1 MKNSTIAPHRS
12 LSRPGLS
19 SDSLQRLPDS
29 LRNVCESRRPYPRS
43 IYRSLRT
50 MLLVPGSSGFS
61 QASPRRSPSCLLL
74 LPLLLLSLSLH
85 GQEQIRMAVPAPKGI
100 VVFAGMALANGQTVD
115 SYTIDRS
122 YDNRQWEQLAEL
134 RSPQGW
140 EPVRAAVDSWTPDFG
155 FQGLPETADLRTRWQ
170 RCETAGV
177 IDSMGYWAA
186 STTLRLAAGIAWYD
200 QTAAKEQRVW
210 YRVRAIK
217 NGSSVT
223 EQFSLP
229 VQHPFV
235 PQYDPPVLDEKHV
248 DKQLFYLRWQSTGD
262 NPAPYFGIRYYE
274 QGALKEAAG
283 TTARYSIDATTFYVF
298 QDSARTLRTERQYFL
313 NPLDIYGNRGV
324 ATEFVLVSGR
334 SADLP
339 YFLKTR
345 ATADPKG
352 LGIVLSWRLPQ
363 TDGLKAL
370 KIFRSDTFDGKE
382 YTLAAT
388 LPPTD
393 TTYTDRDIDPD
404 RICYYYLETVSA
416 RQELPQQSNIF
427 FSAGYDRLQPAY
439 PAISRGRDLPNGVTI
454 VVTSTEMH
462 AAGVRIYRSDGF
474 TSDLYPVTDIL
485 RLTGNTVAY
494 TDTSSVLAG
503 DRSFLYA
510 ATTVNSSS
518 LESVLSDTLTVHP
531 AIATTP
537 PSPNRLTVVEE
548 EGALHLVWEDVKT
561 RHRATKG
568 YRIFVRELPD
578 GRFAP
583 LLPAD
588 SLVTVPLYTDRG
600 AQPGR
605 VYEYA
610 VQTVDDLGGR
620 SASMVLASVAVKPVA
635 LPVPPGVWLQ
645 QQGGKV
651 TVQWAETTLSR
662 PLRVNL
668 YRFQRGSQPQLL
680 QSLRPEEQQVVD
692 ANVQKGELY
701 FYFTTFSDGTRE
713 SARSPEAEIRVK

>member
-1 MKNSTIAPHRS
+1 MKNSNI
-12 LSRPGLS
+12 
-19 SDSLQRLPDS
+19 
-29 LRNVCESRRPYPRS
+29 V
-43 IYRSLRT
+43 
-50 MLLVPGSSGFS
+50 
-61 QASPRRSPSCLLL
+61 
-74 LPLLLLSLSLH
+74 LLLSLLLLNLSLQ
-85 GQEQIRMAVPAPKGI
+85 GQEQIKMAVPAPKGI
-100 VVFAGMALANGQTVD
+100 VVFAGMALANGQSID

-140 EPVRAAVDSWTPDFG
+140 EAFRAAVDSWTADFG
-155 FQGLPETADLRTRWQ
+155 FQGLPETAVLRTRWQ

-186 STTLRLAAGIAWYD
+186 STTLRLAAGIAYYD

-210 YRVRAIK
+210 YRVRALK

-223 EQFSLP
+223 ELLSLP

-235 PQYDPPVLDEKHV
+235 PQYDAVVLGEKHV

-274 QGALKEAAG
+274 GDALKEAAG
-283 TTARYSIDATTFYVF
+283 TTARYSIDGTTYYIF
-298 QDSARTLRTERQYFL
+298 QDSARTLRADRQYFL

-324 ATEFVLVSGR
+324 ATEIVHLSGR
-334 SADLP
+334 SAGLP
-339 YFLKTR
+339 YFQKTR

-363 TDGLKAL
+363 TEGLKGL
-370 KIFRSDTFDGKE
+370 KIFKSDVFDGKE
-382 YTLAAT
+382 YTLTAT
-388 LPPTD
+388 IPATD

-416 RQELPQQSNIF
+416 QQELPQKSNIF

-439 PAISRGRDLPNGVTI
+439 PAISRGKDLPNGVTI
-454 VVTSTEMH
+454 VVTTTEMH

-474 TSDLYPVTDIL
+474 TGDLYPVTDIL
-485 RLTGNTVAY
+485 KLTGNTVAY

-518 LESVLSDTLTVHP
+518 LESDLSDTLTVHP

-568 YRIFVRELPD
+568 YHIFVRELPN

-588 SLVTVPLYTDRG
+588 SLVTVPLYSDRS

-662 PLRVNL
+662 PLKRNL
-668 YRFQRGSQPQLL
+668 YRYQRGSQPQLL
-680 QSLRPEEQQVVD
+680 QSLPPEERRYEDTKVK
-692 ANVQKGELY
+692 KGELY
-701 FYFTTFSDGTRE
+701 FYFTTFGDGTHE